1 MAELALFTTTRV
13 LHIATAIVLVGGT
26 FFVRFVLL
34 PAATANLADDVHTKL
49 RAAITATWKKF
60 VHLGI
65 GLFVVTGAANYYR
78 VLAAGTHKGD
88 PLYNALLGIKILLAL
103 AVFFIAEA
111 LVGKSAAFEGMRR
124 NSRRWL
130 MINLLLAGVIVA
142 MSGFLKVRDVPA
154 AKPAAAVTQFR

>member
-1 MAELALFTTTRV
+1 MGELALFTTTRV

-34 PAATANLADDVHTKL
+34 PAATANLADDVHAKL
-49 RAAITATWKKF
+49 RAAILATWKKI
-60 VHLGI
+60 VHLGV
-65 GLFVVTGAANYYR
+65 GLFIVTGAVNYGR
-78 VLAAGTHKGD
+78 VVVAGTHKGD

-124 NSRRWL
+124 NPRRWL
-130 MINLLLAGVIVA
+130 MINLLLAAVIVA
-142 MSGFLKVRDVPA
+142 ISGFLKVRDAP
-154 AKPAAAVTQFR
+154 AKPAAVVPNVQ